1 MKCKIKNKRLRIT
14 IKMLKEFSLNYRF
27 QYPTEIPNINFIF
40 KLIIQEI
47 KNVK

>member
-1 MKCKIKNKRLRIT
+1 MKCKIKNKKWGIAIRI
-14 IKMLKEFSLNYRF
+14 LNEFSLNYKF
-27 QYPTEIPNINFIF
+27 QYPREIPNIDLIF